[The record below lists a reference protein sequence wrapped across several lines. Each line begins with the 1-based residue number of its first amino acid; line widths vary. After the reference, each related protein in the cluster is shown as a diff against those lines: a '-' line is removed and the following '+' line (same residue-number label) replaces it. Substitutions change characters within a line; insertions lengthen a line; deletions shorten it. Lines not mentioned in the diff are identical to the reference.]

1 MMDLGNFK
9 EMLFCQL
16 GRSRGA
22 AQVPFVECRCKENI
36 GAQVPFV
43 EHREEGK
50 AGSFTKV
57 IRE

>member
-1 MMDLGNFK
+1 MQED
-9 EMLFCQL
+9 ETTAQSCQL
-16 GRSRGA
+16 GRSRS

-50 AGSFTKV
+50 AGNFMKV